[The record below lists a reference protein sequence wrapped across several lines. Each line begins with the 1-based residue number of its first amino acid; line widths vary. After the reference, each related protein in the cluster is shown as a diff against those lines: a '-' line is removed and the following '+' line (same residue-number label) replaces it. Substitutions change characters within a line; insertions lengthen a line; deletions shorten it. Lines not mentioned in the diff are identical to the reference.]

1 MGGNVATRERE
12 QPMNL
17 DRKRS
22 GARCKRKGKFCFGEN
37 RKFVGKE
44 DVNGTVKILS
54 MVMAGVEKSSWHP
67 VRNCGQSFVSS

>member
-1 MGGNVATRERE
+1 MGGGGGREH
-12 QPMNL
+12 MNL

-22 GARCKRKGKFCFGEN
+22 GARDVKKILCFGEN

-54 MVMAGVEKSSWHP
+54 MVMVEE
-67 VRNCGQSFVSS
+67 REAN

>member
-1 MGGNVATRERE
+1 
-12 QPMNL
+12 MNL

-22 GARCKRKGKFCFGEN
+22 GARDVKKILCFGEN

-54 MVMAGVEKSSWHP
+54 MVMVEEQ
-67 VRNCGQSFVSS
+67 REAN